1 ECVGNGSCREDGR
14 GRGAGVSWGER
25 GPVVALVP
33 AGADS
38 REAGG
43 EVACSGARE
52 TTVVSSSGEVACIS
66 AVAGSWEAAVWQ
78 AGVRAVRGMEGMARG
93 ALVVG
98 VVVVTDCSGGDVIGD
113 GEEDEEGEVEEEEE
127 KVEEEEGAK
136 VEEEEG
142 EGRSVGGGREKQGD
156 EKARRRREGI
166 CDQLQSQ
173 LQRSPFTAATAI
185 ATASASASAPS
196 AFTVPPRVVICC
208 RPLLSHYLH
217 HAVQVSSSCH
227 Q

>member
-14 GRGAGVSWGER
+14 GRGAGVSRGER

-33 AGADS
+33 AGAGS

-43 EVACSGARE
+43 EVACNGARE
-52 TTVVSSSGEVACIS
+52 ATGSSSGEVACIS

-113 GEEDEEGEVEEEEE
+113 GEEDEEGKVEEEEE

-156 EKARRRREGI
+156 EEARRRKGI

-196 AFTVPPRVVICC
+196 AFTMPPRVVICC
-208 RPLLSHYLH
+208 RPLLSHHLH
-217 HAVQVSSSCH
+217 HAVQ
-227 Q
+227 